1 MPVLAIQAFPRRLGP
16 EEMGDDP
23 ASRDAA
29 KARMLKLVSGQIK
42 AFRSGV
48 PSARVI
54 TLPDADHYI
63 YRSNEAD
70 VLREINLFVSSLK

>member
-1 MPVLAIQAFPRRLGP
+1 VVVRYRMYLKSRHLAANTINQQLAAVRRL
-16 EEMGDDP
+16 
-23 ASRDAA
+23 
-29 KARMLKLVSGQIK
+29 
-42 AFRSGV
+42 
-48 PSARVI
+48 ARVV